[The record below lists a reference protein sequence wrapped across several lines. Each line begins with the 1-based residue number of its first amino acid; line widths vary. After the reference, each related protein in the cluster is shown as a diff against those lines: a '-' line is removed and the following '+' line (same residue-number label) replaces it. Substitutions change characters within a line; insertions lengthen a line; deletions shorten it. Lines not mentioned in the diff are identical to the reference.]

1 MNMWIKAYKLKDSN
15 TVVTNKA
22 SIIGAKDEHFEEV
35 SLIIPAEEIRQW
47 AEELEELDDF

>member
-1 MNMWIKAYKLKDSN
+1 MNMWIKAYKLKDSD

-35 SLIIPAEEIRQW
+35 SLIISAEEIRQW
-47 AEELEELDDF
+47 AEELEELSDF